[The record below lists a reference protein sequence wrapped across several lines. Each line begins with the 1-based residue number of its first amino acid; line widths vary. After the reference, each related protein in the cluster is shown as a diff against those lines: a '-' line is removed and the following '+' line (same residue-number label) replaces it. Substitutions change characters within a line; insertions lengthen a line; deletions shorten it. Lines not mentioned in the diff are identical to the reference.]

1 MARTEAVRA
10 GSLFYCHPLSD
21 PRDSDIRD
29 IALFTPVSS
38 KGRGVIEYLQRQ
50 ALADE
55 DANLMRTYL
64 VRDKDSDELAGF
76 FSLKAGLVSLDEART
91 GDVAE
96 FDTVP
101 GIELANFAVNK
112 AYRDRH
118 PAARGCGK
126 VMFGE
131 LVLPL
136 VLDASHRIGA
146 AILYIFSLPEPKVM
160 QNYATYGF
168 VRLPPDEEQLLHAR
182 LKPRYDSQCVFMY
195 VVL

>member
-1 MARTEAVRA
+1 
-10 GSLFYCHPLSD
+10 
-21 PRDSDIRD
+21 
-29 IALFTPVSS
+29 
-38 KGRGVIEYLQRQ
+38 
-50 ALADE
+50 
-55 DANLMRTYL
+55 
-64 VRDKDSDELAGF
+64 
-76 FSLKAGLVSLDEART
+76 
-91 GDVAE
+91 
-96 FDTVP
+96 
-101 GIELANFAVNK
+101 
-112 AYRDRH
+112 
-118 PAARGCGK
+118 
-126 VMFGE
+126 MFGE